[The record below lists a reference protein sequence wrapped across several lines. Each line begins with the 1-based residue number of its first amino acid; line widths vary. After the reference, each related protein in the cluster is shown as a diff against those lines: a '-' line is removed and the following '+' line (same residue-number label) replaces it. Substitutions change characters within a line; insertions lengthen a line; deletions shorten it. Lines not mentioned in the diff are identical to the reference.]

1 MSFIMHRS
9 VQSVKIID
17 LMDWLI
23 LFILSLFIYTQDWFT
38 PHNIQYIKS
47 SLLVHQNPLVYFL
60 SSYKNKKSYLDS
72 NFILFTPYFLF
83 ILYYFINKA
92 FIL

>member
-9 VQSVKIID
+9 VQSVIIID

-23 LFILSLFIYTQDWFT
+23 LFIYTQDWFT

-47 SLLVHQNPLVYFL
+47 SLLVHQNTLVYFL
-60 SSYKNKKSYLDS
+60 SSYKNKKTSKL
-72 NFILFTPYFLF
+72 
-83 ILYYFINKA
+83 
-92 FIL
+92 